1 MNRSQSRF
9 IVLSFDYGWLILF
22 VHTLNSLTCVPLE
35 ILITRFNG
43 VLNINDFLL
52 SKVFQV
58 HIFSPNDLFLIFLDF
73 DFHFI
78 DETNSY
84 TVQKFGA
91 ETVFHVSQ
99 NDEKESSATSVFAV
113 FSFELLLL
121 FCADHRIEKTSQCRN
136 EFFVTIVC
144 WSLIL
149 LFLSLFLDLE
159 EIILRT
165 GLIWSRFSYLVIFI
179 LILILILIF
188 YFVFRK

>member
-22 VHTLNSLTCVPLE
+22 VHTLNSLTSVSLK

-43 VLNINDFLL
+43 VLNINDFLF

-58 HIFSPNDLFLIFLDF
+58 HIFGPNDLFLIFLDF

-78 DETNSY
+78 DETNSD

-91 ETVFHVSQ
+91 ETVFHVGQ
-99 NDEKESSATSVFAV
+99 NDKEESPATSVFAV
-113 FSFELLLL
+113 FGFELLLF
-121 FCADHRIEKTSQCRN
+121 FCADDRIEKTSQCRN
-136 EFFVTIVC
+136 KFFVTIVR
-144 WSLIL
+144 WSLIF

-159 EIILRT
+159 EIIFRT